1 MTPHYGEYYRGE
13 KRTPPADYLTPNPIL
28 FLTVERTEF
37 LFALAARTPKAVPLL
52 PRAEEW
58 LKGGLKELGI
68 GAKTTVGYGY
78 F

>member
-1 MTPHYGEYYRGE
+1 
-13 KRTPPADYLTPNPIL
+13 
-28 FLTVERTEF
+28 
-37 LFALAARTPKAVPLL
+37 VPEAMSFL

-78 F
+78 LS